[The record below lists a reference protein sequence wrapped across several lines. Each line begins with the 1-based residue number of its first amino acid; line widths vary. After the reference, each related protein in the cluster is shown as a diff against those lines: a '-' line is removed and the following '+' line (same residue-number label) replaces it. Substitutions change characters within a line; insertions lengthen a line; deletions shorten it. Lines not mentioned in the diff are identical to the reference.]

1 MSYFELILTAVG
13 LAMDAFAV
21 AVCKGLATGRIE
33 KKHMLI
39 TGAWFGGAQGLMPL
53 IGFFVGS
60 LFASYVVE
68 FDHWIA
74 FALLVLIGLNMLKE
88 AIFEGN
94 GCGCEDGACSIAGSA
109 FAFGTMLTM
118 AIATSIDAL
127 AVGVQYAFMLEGF
140 EIYFAVAAI
149 GVITFILSALGVKI
163 GAVFG
168 ARFKRPAEIAGGIIL
183 IAMGIKILIEAL
195 YFGG

>member
-1 MSYFELILTAVG
+1 MPYFELVLTAIG

-21 AVCKGLATGRIE
+21 AICKGLATGRIE
-33 KKHMLI
+33 KKHMII

-53 IGFFVGS
+53 IGFFIGS
-60 LFASYVVE
+60 LFASYVVA

-74 FALLVLIGLNMLKE
+74 FALLTLIGLNMLKE
-88 AIFEGN
+88 AIFEDDD
-94 GCGCEDGACSIAGSA
+94 CGCEGGACSVTKSA

-127 AVGVQYAFMLEGF
+127 AVGVNYAFLLEGA

-149 GVITFILSALGVKI
+149 GVITFILSAAGVKI

-168 ARFKRPAEIAGGIIL
+168 AKFKRPAEILGGIIL
-183 IAMGIKILIEAL
+183 IGMGTKILVEAL
-195 YFGG
+195 CFGG